1 MTKLSVFIE
10 SKAGE
15 VLAEVISFKDKIT
28 IGSSEECSIC
38 LKNIKIAELESE
50 IYFLN
55 GECWLQVSKEG
66 APVSTQ
72 GKQHRSIKIT
82 QSTQFQFRD
91 VVMKV
96 ILDSIPEFESEATK
110 IVNQTMMDSSEKT
123 RVVAGEDAHL
133 LMESTRIVDK
143 DVDIKTQPSMMMEDA
158 EATRVVAPDEATRVV
173 IPQEATRVVSLNE
186 ETVTSTFIK
195 NSFKKEPK
203 TQKVQTQLDTEK
215 SSFDFQSYIDSVEV
229 FLEQFQLRER
239 IFPILGVVFV
249 IIAVIMISSR
259 EENTAPGSSV
269 AATKEPTNKELPSAQ
284 PAHHAGLKSPSVEP
298 VTTTTKE
305 QYLREMSSL
314 FE

>member
-1 MTKLSVFIE
+1 M
-10 SKAGE
+10 
-15 VLAEVISFKDKIT
+15 ISFKDKIT

-66 APVSTQ
+66 APVSSQ

-82 QSTQFQFRD
+82 QSAQFQFRD
-91 VVMKV
+91 VIMKV

-123 RVVAGEDAHL
+123 RVVAMEETHL
-133 LMESTRIVDK
+133 SLESTRIIDK
-143 DVDIKTQPSMMMEDA
+143 DTDVKAQPSMRMEDI
-158 EATRVVAPDEATRVV
+158 EATRVVVPDEATRVV
-173 IPQEATRVVSLNE
+173 VPQEVTRVVSLDE
-186 ETVTSTFIK
+186 QTVTSTFIK
-195 NSFKKEPK
+195 NSFKKDSRS
-203 TQKVQTQLDTEK
+203 QKEDVVVEREK
-215 SSFDFQSYIDSVEV
+215 SSFDIQSYINSVEV
-229 FLEQFQLRER
+229 FLEQFHLRER
-239 IFPILGVVFV
+239 IFPILGIVFV
-249 IIAVIMISSR
+249 IIAIVMITSR
-259 EENTAPGSSV
+259 EEHPTSGSTV
-269 AATKEPTNKELPSAQ
+269 VATKEPINKELQSTQA
-284 PAHHAGLKSPSVEP
+284 AHQVGLQAPSVES